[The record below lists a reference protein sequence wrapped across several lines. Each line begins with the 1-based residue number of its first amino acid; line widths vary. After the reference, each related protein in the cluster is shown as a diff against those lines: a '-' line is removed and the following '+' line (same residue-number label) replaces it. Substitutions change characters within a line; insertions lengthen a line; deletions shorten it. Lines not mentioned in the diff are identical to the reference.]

1 MRFTKLAIVCERI
14 RLGESKL
21 ILTLDEAEARQAY
34 ALLFPNET
42 LTERQLVFKVANEL
56 GVPYEVLMSLEASSI
71 PILLASESSA
81 SNPSEWSL
89 EEALRVR
96 NATLTTSFSF
106 LSLSKQMDEIDARL
120 FWDSVLG
127 KRMPISSL
135 RFLKS
140 LNPKVPHETIT
151 NSRAFLTDSEIITSL
166 YGNTDALLDP
176 KQWYEKPTA
185 GLRKRK
191 WKPWN
196 EYTTVALETFQ
207 AIPSGIIVVEYNE
220 DENVIIEKVGKTIT
234 DVAYPEHFAL
244 SLKERLSKYADS
256 HEEADIAWPEM
267 IPSWESI
274 VKREGTIRFPNTG
287 AFSPMEYGGYV
298 LVKQSHISKL
308 RIASYKS
315 GDALYVKLHALD
327 GDEYIDVGLLTV
339 QIPSERAA
347 VIFNIERMIGSNT
360 EEVKSW
366 REISDDVCIVLG
378 ISSPFVD
385 RRTNTLSE
393 PSLVEVMSDM
403 GISDLTQY
411 VDLVGID
418 AD

>member
-1 MRFTKLAIVCERI
+1 MRFNDLAIACERI

-21 ILTLDEAEARQAY
+21 TLTLNETEARQAY

-42 LTERQLVFKVANEL
+42 LSERELVFKVAEEL
-56 GVPYEVLMSLEASSI
+56 GVPYAVLMSLEASSVSV
-71 PILLASESSA
+71 LLASESSA

-96 NATLTTSFSF
+96 NSTAFAF
-106 LSLSKQMDEIDARL
+106 LPLSKQMDEIDARL

-140 LNPKVPHETIT
+140 LNSEVSHETVA
-151 NSRAFLTDSEIITSL
+151 NSRVFLTDSEIITAL
-166 YGNTDALLDP
+166 YRNTDSLLDP
-176 KQWYEKPTA
+176 KRWYEKPTA

-196 EYTTVALETFQ
+196 EYTTTALDTFQ
-207 AIPSGIIVVEYNE
+207 AIPSGTIAVEY
-220 DENVIIEKVGKTIT
+220 DEEEEVIIERVGKTIT
-234 DVAYPEHFAL
+234 DVAYPEHPNL
-244 SLKERLSKYADS
+244 PLKERLIKYADL
-256 HEEADIAWPEM
+256 HEGADIAWPEM

-274 VKREGTIRFPNTG
+274 IKREGTIRFPNTG
-287 AFSPMEYGGYV
+287 AFSPTEYGGYV

-308 RIASYKS
+308 RIASYRS
-315 GDALYVKLHALD
+315 EDALYVKLHALD
-327 GDEYIDVGLLTV
+327 GDDYIDVGLLTV

-347 VIFNIERMIGSNT
+347 VIFNIERMVGSNT
-360 EEVKSW
+360 EEPKSW

-378 ISSPFVD
+378 VSSPFVD

-393 PSLVEVMSDM
+393 PALVEVMSDM
-403 GISDLTQY
+403 GISDVTQY

>member
-1 MRFTKLAIVCERI
+1 MRFSELAIVCERI
-14 RLGESKL
+14 RLGDSKL
-21 ILTLDEAEARQAY
+21 TLTLNEAEARQAY
-34 ALLFPNET
+34 ALLFPDKT

-81 SNPSEWSL
+81 SNSSEWSL

-96 NATLTTSFSF
+96 NATTTTSFSF
-106 LSLSKQMDEIDARL
+106 LSLSKQMDGIDAHL

-151 NSRAFLTDSEIITSL
+151 NSRSFLTDSEIITSL

-176 KQWYEKPTA
+176 KRWYEKPTA

-191 WKPWN
+191 WKAWN
-196 EYTTVALETFQ
+196 EYTTVALDTFQ
-207 AIPSGIIVVEYNE
+207 AIPSGTVTVEYDE
-220 DENVIIEKVGKTIT
+220 DKNIIIEKVGKTIT
-234 DVAYPEHFAL
+234 DIAYPEYPTL
-244 SLKERLSKYADS
+244 PLKERLVKYADS
-256 HEEADIAWPEM
+256 HEDADIAWPEM

-287 AFSPMEYGGYV
+287 AFSPTEYGGYI
-298 LVKQSHISKL
+298 LVRQSHISKL

-360 EEVKSW
+360 EEAKSW

-378 ISSPFVD
+378 VSSPFVD

-418 AD
+418 AN